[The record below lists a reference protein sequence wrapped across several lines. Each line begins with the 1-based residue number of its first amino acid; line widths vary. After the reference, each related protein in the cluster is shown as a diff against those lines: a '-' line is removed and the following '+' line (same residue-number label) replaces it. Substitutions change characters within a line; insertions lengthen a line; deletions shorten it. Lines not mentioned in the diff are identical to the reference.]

1 MTRPASAIQATPPLT
16 QAQLAAAPAKMREA
30 ARSFETQVLSQLLQ
44 PAFASLGTDTAL
56 GGGGAAEAQWRP
68 MLVDAMAGAASR
80 AGHGLGIGEMVLREM
95 LRRQSADNAGSP
107 RLLVQLGG
115 MWPGWS
121 PDTVNLSPLP
131 PS

>member
-1 MTRPASAIQATPPLT
+1 MTRPASAVQAPPPLT
-16 QAQLAAAPAKMREA
+16 HAQLAAAPAKMREA

-80 AGHGLGIGEMVLREM
+80 SGHGLGIGEMVLREM
-95 LRRQSADNAGSP
+95 LRRQSADGANP
-107 RLLVQLGG
+107 TT
-115 MWPGWS
+115 
-121 PDTVNLSPLP
+121 DTPEKDSRP
-131 PS
+131 